1 MHVSRVITWSLLTLE
16 HQTWSNDQSQHDLS
30 WWCQFIDYLKFETR
44 PSSLKI
50 WVRWT
55 PRLGRGASVFPVI
68 IVETLSKFFFPA
80 ASMLISKTFVPKQ
93 TRETN
98 IAGRGG
104 KRDAIRV
111 FMKGPSSSRGFRQF
125 FNNYERDCGSRR
137 DVVRL
142 TDHRVLTEFIVDV
155 RNRTQPCI
163 RIGLRNKVYFGS
175 T

>member
-1 MHVSRVITWSLLTLE
+1 MHVSRVIPWSLLTLE

-55 PRLGRGASVFPVI
+55 PRLGRGASVFPVM

-93 TRETN
+93 TQHCVKGWEARYVYSWKDQVHLVVSGSSSTIMN
-98 IAGRGG
+98 GIVG
-104 KRDAIRV
+104 RDAMLSVWQI
-111 FMKGPSSSRGFRQF
+111 
-125 FNNYERDCGSRR
+125 
-137 DVVRL
+137 
-142 TDHRVLTEFIVDV
+142 TEFWL
-155 RNRTQPCI
+155 N
-163 RIGLRNKVYFGS
+163 L
-175 T
+175 

>member
-44 PSSLKI
+44 PSCLKI

-68 IVETLSKFFFPA
+68 IVETLSKFFFPS

-104 KRDAIRV
+104 KRDTCIHERTKFISWFPAVRQQLWTGLWV
-111 FMKGPSSSRGFRQF
+111 ETRCCPSDRSQSFDWIYSGRKKP
-125 FNNYERDCGSRR
+125 YPA
-137 DVVRL
+137 L
-142 TDHRVLTEFIVDV
+142 
-155 RNRTQPCI
+155 
-163 RIGLRNKVYFGS
+163 Y
-175 T
+175 

>member
-68 IVETLSKFFFPA
+68 IVETLSKFFFPS

-93 TRETN
+93 TREAN

-104 KRDAIRV
+104 KRDTLYV
-111 FMKGPSSSRGFRQF
+111 YSWKDQVHLVVSGSSSTIMNGIVG
-125 FNNYERDCGSRR
+125 RDAMLS
-137 DVVRL
+137 VWQI
-142 TDHRVLTEFIVDV
+142 TEFWL
-155 RNRTQPCI
+155 N
-163 RIGLRNKVYFGS
+163 L
-175 T
+175 